1 MPLFLYFD
9 GGRALARANNSL
21 PPQASER
28 LVLIPADRTNAG
40 LSRPVYSLVVAGH
53 NNTEAAR
60 RATRRRACLDGRPA
74 GAGSRPWQAER
85 ARGGRP
91 RVRSVELTRRNH
103 ATVLFSDGSHRE
115 VHTPSLDQRTDEA
128 EWLAVRA
135 ALEITA
141 SEFAA
146 AKDEWRHA
154 SRDLLLRRKLG
165 DPAAQ
170 FRGNAATAFGTQMEP
185 RAVRMYERVTG
196 HAVEPTGLHMHDNL
210 RWGASPDGIVTTAA
224 NETGLLEVKCSF
236 RHRRRGAVPQLQ
248 DCPAEFFAQIQ
259 GQLAVTGHDWR
270 RPLLLHPAW
279 PALAGTENW
288 FLEHVTRLGAEFWT
302 GEYCPEQAIAAAG
315 GGRHWSLVRVPRD
328 DDYFAALAPSLEFGS
343 VLREEEILRR

>member
-1 MPLFLYFD
+1 MGVATAPRPL
-9 GGRALARANNSL
+9 A
-21 PPQASER
+21 PTPR
-28 LVLIPADRTNAG
+28 LR
-40 LSRPVYSLVVAGH
+40 
-53 NNTEAAR
+53 
-60 RATRRRACLDGRPA
+60 
-74 GAGSRPWQAER
+74 
-85 ARGGRP
+85 GRP

-103 ATVLFSDGSHRE
+103 ATVLFSDGSRRE

-170 FRGNAATAFGTQMEP
+170 FRGNAATAFGTRMEP

-224 NETGLLEVKCSF
+224 NETGLLDVKCSF
-236 RHRRRGAVPQLQ
+236 RHRERRLFTPS
-248 DCPAEFFAQIQ
+248 C
-259 GQLAVTGHDWR
+259 R
-270 RPLLLHPAW
+270 
-279 PALAGTENW
+279 
-288 FLEHVTRLGAEFWT
+288 
-302 GEYCPEQAIAAAG
+302 EQACS
-315 GGRHWSLVRVPRD
+315 RSS
-328 DDYFAALAPSLEFGS
+328 APSATGGEAPCRS
-343 VLREEEILRR
+343 CKTAPPSSSPRSKASSP

>member
-1 MPLFLYFD
+1 MATAPRPL
-9 GGRALARANNSL
+9 A
-21 PPQASER
+21 PTPR
-28 LVLIPADRTNAG
+28 LR
-40 LSRPVYSLVVAGH
+40 
-53 NNTEAAR
+53 
-60 RATRRRACLDGRPA
+60 
-74 GAGSRPWQAER
+74 
-85 ARGGRP
+85 GRP

-128 EWLAVRA
+128 EWLAVRE

-170 FRGNAATAFGTQMEP
+170 FRGNAATAFGTRMEP

-224 NETGLLEVKCSF
+224 NETGLLDVKCPSATVNGASSHPPAVN
-236 RHRRRGAVPQLQ
+236 RPARGRV
-248 DCPAEFFAQIQ
+248 
-259 GQLAVTGHDWR
+259 
-270 RPLLLHPAW
+270 LLP
-279 PALAGTENW
+279 P
-288 FLEHVTRLGAEFWT
+288 
-302 GEYCPEQAIAAAG
+302 P
-315 GGRHWSLVRVPRD
+315 
-328 DDYFAALAPSLEFGS
+328 
-343 VLREEEILRR
+343 

>member
-1 MPLFLYFD
+1 MLAYLALFAASWSPGTTTPRLHD
-9 GGRALARANNSL
+9 VPRAGVPASMAGRRALARA
-21 PPQASER
+21 R
-28 LVLIPADRTNAG
+28 G
-40 LSRPVYSLVVAGH
+40 
-53 NNTEAAR
+53 
-60 RATRRRACLDGRPA
+60 RRREAEVVRP
-74 GAGSRPWQAER
+74 EED
-85 ARGGRP
+85 RP

-103 ATVLFSDGSHRE
+103 ATVLFSDGSRRE

-170 FRGNAATAFGTQMEP
+170 FRGNAATAFGTRMEP

-248 DCPAEFFAQIQ
+248 ECPAEFFAQIQ
-259 GQLAVTGHDWR
+259 GQLAVTGHDWCDLFYYTPPGKPSTAGGDRRRRCLVSKRPWTPSR
-270 RPLLLHPAW
+270 RP
-279 PALAGTENW
+279 
-288 FLEHVTRLGAEFWT
+288 
-302 GEYCPEQAIAAAG
+302 
-315 GGRHWSLVRVPRD
+315 
-328 DDYFAALAPSLEFGS
+328 
-343 VLREEEILRR
+343 VLP

>member
-1 MPLFLYFD
+1 MLAYLALFTASWSPGTTTPRLHD
-9 GGRALARANNSL
+9 VPRAGVPASMGGRRALARA
-21 PPQASER
+21 R
-28 LVLIPADRTNAG
+28 G
-40 LSRPVYSLVVAGH
+40 
-53 NNTEAAR
+53 
-60 RATRRRACLDGRPA
+60 RRR
-74 GAGSRPWQAER
+74 ER
-85 ARGGRP
+85 AEVVTPEEEKLAMGVATAPRPLAPTPRLRGRP

-170 FRGNAATAFGTQMEP
+170 FRGNAATAFGTRMEP

-259 GQLAVTGHDWR
+259 GQLAVTGHDWCDLFYYT
-270 RPLLLHPAW
+270 PPGK
-279 PALAGTENW
+279 PSSSSYG
-288 FLEHVTRLGAEFWT
+288 
-302 GEYCPEQAIAAAG
+302 G